1 MFFNTLSGRFLG
13 LLAVFVVIA
22 EVLFFV
28 PSIARFR
35 ADYLQNRLE
44 LAQLAALALLAT
56 PEEGVAPDLEKELL
70 NTADVLNVV
79 LRRDQVRML
88 VLSGQDVPEI
98 DDDFDL
104 RTTGPLRMMRDAL
117 KVFLTTH
124 DRVIRVVGRTKQGMR
139 SDIEITLHEWP
150 LRQAMIEQGLR
161 ILYASLAISLATA
174 ALLFLAV
181 QGLIV
186 RPIKRV
192 VGHMAAYRDDPEDA
206 SRIIEPESGARELRE
221 AETTL
226 HDLQVRLTAAL
237 RQRARLAGLGG
248 AVAKISHDLRNLLT
262 TAQLL
267 ADRIE
272 RSSDPAVKRAAP
284 KLIGSLSR
292 AIALC
297 ERTLAFGRAEEPPP
311 EPADVRLAPLIDE
324 VLASER
330 LTASDTGPTFATD
343 IPDGLMVRADP
354 DQLYRV
360 LTNLVRNAV
369 QALAAAGRPGR
380 VTVSARNTGTTTE
393 ISVADTGPGLPQK
406 ARDNLFQPFRG
417 GVREGGA
424 GLGLVIAAELVR
436 GHGGTLA
443 LAETGPAGTVFRI
456 VLPAPRAA

>member
-13 LLAVFVVIA
+13 LTVVFVVIA
-22 EVLFFV
+22 EVLIFV

-56 PEEGVAPDLEKELL
+56 PEEMVAPDLEQELL
-70 NTADVLNVV
+70 NTAEVLNVV
-79 LRRDQVRML
+79 LRRDQVREL
-88 VLSGQDVPEI
+88 VLSSPVTRI

-104 RTTGPLRMMRDAL
+104 RGAGPVTLMRDAL

-139 SDIEITLHEWP
+139 SEIEVTLHEWP
-150 LRQAMIEQGLR
+150 LREAMIDQGLR
-161 ILYASLAISLATA
+161 ILYTSLAISLATA

-181 QGLIV
+181 QRLIV
-186 RPIKRV
+186 RPINRV

-221 AETTL
+221 AETAL

-237 RQRARLAGLGG
+237 KQRARLAGLGG
-248 AVAKISHDLRNLLT
+248 AVAKVSHDLRNLLT

-267 ADRIE
+267 TDRIE
-272 RSSDPAVKRAAP
+272 RSTDPAVKRAAP
-284 KLIGSLSR
+284 KLVNSLAR
-292 AIALC
+292 AISLC
-297 ERTLAFGRAEEPPP
+297 ERTLAYGKAEEPPP
-311 EPADVRLAPLIDE
+311 EPADIRLAPLVEE
-324 VLASER
+324 VLANER
-330 LTASDTGPTFATD
+330 LVIRGHATLAAD
-343 IPDGLMVRADP
+343 VPDGLVVRADA

-360 LTNLVRNAV
+360 LSNLVRNAAE
-369 QALAAAGRPGR
+369 ALEAAGRQGR
-380 VTVSARNTGTTTE
+380 VTVTARNSGDQTE
-393 ISVADTGPGLPQK
+393 IEVADTGPGLPQK

-436 GHGGTLA
+436 GHGGTLM

-456 VLPAPRAA
+456 LLPAPRPA